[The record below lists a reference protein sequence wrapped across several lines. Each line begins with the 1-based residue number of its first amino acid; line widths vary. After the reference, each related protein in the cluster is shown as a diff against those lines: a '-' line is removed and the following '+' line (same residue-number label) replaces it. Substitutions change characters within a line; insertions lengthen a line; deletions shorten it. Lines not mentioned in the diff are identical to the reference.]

1 MILLQA
7 NQIARHFGAEVLF
20 ENIHLEISTGARVAL
35 VGRNGAGK
43 STLLKIIA
51 GIEAP
56 DEGKIAKNKT
66 ATLGYLAQDTG
77 LDSNETVWN
86 EMLKA
91 FEQVRQMEER
101 MRQLEIFISEGTP
114 DTPAYSSYLKEYDR
128 LQHNFQI
135 ETAMV
140 MKMKFVPYC
149 MGLNS
154 ILHFMI
160 RKSILYQADSAH
172 V

>member
-1 MILLQA
+1 M
-7 NQIARHFGAEVLF
+7 
-20 ENIHLEISTGARVAL
+20 
-35 VGRNGAGK
+35 
-43 STLLKIIA
+43 KIIA

-101 MRQLEIFISEGTP
+101 MRELYRRHTAGCGAAGCNTI
-114 DTPAYSSYLKEYDR
+114 
-128 LQHNFQI
+128 FQI

>member
-1 MILLQA
+1 MQKSYLKHTFR
-7 NQIARHFGAEVLF
+7 NQY
-20 ENIHLEISTGARVAL
+20 GARVAL

-101 MRQLEIFISEGTP
+101 MRELEISLAKVRQTHLLIV
-114 DTPAYSSYLKEYDR
+114 L
-128 LQHNFQI
+128 I
-135 ETAMV
+135 
-140 MKMKFVPYC
+140 
-149 MGLNS
+149 
-154 ILHFMI
+154 
-160 RKSILYQADSAH
+160 
-172 V
+172 

>member
-1 MILLQA
+1 
-7 NQIARHFGAEVLF
+7 
-20 ENIHLEISTGARVAL
+20 
-35 VGRNGAGK
+35 
-43 STLLKIIA
+43 
-51 GIEAP
+51 
-56 DEGKIAKNKT
+56 
-66 ATLGYLAQDTG
+66 
-77 LDSNETVWN
+77 
-86 EMLKA
+86 MLKA

-101 MRQLEIFISEGTP
+101 MRELEIFISEGTP

-128 LQHNFQI
+128 LQHDFQI

>member
-7 NQIARHFGAEVLF
+7 NQIARHFGAEILF
-20 ENIHLEISTGARVAL
+20 ENIHLEIQTGARIAL

-56 DEGKIAKNKT
+56 DLGNIAKNKT

-77 LDSNETVWN
+77 LDSTETVWN

-91 FEQVRQMEER
+91 FEEVRLMEQR
-101 MRQLEIFISEGTP
+101 MRDLEVFISEGTP
-114 DTPAYSSYLKEYDR
+114 DTPAYQALLKEYDK
-128 LQHNFQI
+128 LQ
-135 ETAMV
+135 
-140 MKMKFVPYC
+140 
-149 MGLNS
+149 
-154 ILHFMI
+154 
-160 RKSILYQADSAH
+160 R
-172 V
+172 